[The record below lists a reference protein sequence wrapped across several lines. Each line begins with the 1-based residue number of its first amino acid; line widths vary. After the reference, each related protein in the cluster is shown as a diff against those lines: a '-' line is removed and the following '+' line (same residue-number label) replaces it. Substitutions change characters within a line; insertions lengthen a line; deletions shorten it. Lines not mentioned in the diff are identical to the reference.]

1 MRLRAGLVRNCFSAL
16 SSRLGTKAR
25 DFIVLTRTSTPAR
38 AYYAALKTQ
47 IAIKK
52 YKAEMNEFHN
62 YAKTSLH
69 ITKDWFSTNLPHWAM
84 AMDGRGYENRELRV
98 LEIGSWEGLSA
109 HFIMRKFPKARL
121 TCVDTWSGSDEHKGA
136 TPVEAIESNFDF
148 NLSSFGG
155 RFTKYKGTSLAFFAD
170 TKSSA
175 AQYDFIYVDGSHYC
189 DDVLTDALEGFR
201 RLKPGGLMIFD
212 DYVWRF
218 YRRFRDNPAA
228 AVNAFL
234 RLKSDQLKIL
244 RVYHQIIIEKRVIPE
259 VMTPDR
265 REPNR
270 ASRLR

>member
-1 MRLRAGLVRNCFSAL
+1 MRPSAGLAKNGFSEL
-16 SSRLGTKAR
+16 CSRMETKAR
-25 DFIVLTRTSTPAR
+25 DFIVLTRTLTPAK

-52 YKAEMNEFHN
+52 YKTEMDEFHY

-69 ITKDWFSTNLPHWAM
+69 ITKDWFSTNIPHWLM
-84 AMDGRGYENRELRV
+84 ALDGRGYENREIQV

-109 HFIMRKFPKARL
+109 HFIMRKFPKASL
-121 TCVDTWSGSDEHKGA
+121 TCVDTWHGSAEHEA
-136 TPVEAIESNFDF
+136 TSVKATESNFDF
-148 NLSSFGG
+148 NLSSFSD
-155 RFTKYKGTSLAFFAD
+155 RLTKYKGTSLAFFAD
-170 TKSSA
+170 SKNSA
-175 AQYDFIYVDGSHYC
+175 AQYDLIYVDGSHYC

-234 RLKSDQLKIL
+234 RLKSDQLKVL
-244 RVYHQIIIEKRVIPE
+244 RVYHQIIIEKR
-259 VMTPDR
+259 
-265 REPNR
+265 
-270 ASRLR
+270 AGL